1 MGKLDLTRTPA
12 TISTMKKPSGA
23 YVLPDQ
29 SYSYQLLTDV
39 E

>member
-1 MGKLDLTRTPA
+1 MDTLDLTITSA
-12 TISTMKKPSGA
+12 TMKKPSGA